1 MNTSNAYHLNIEL
14 SQLKSAGQSLM
25 KIAISELLYEEIIR
39 PTKVEYLPKN
49 KQRML
54 FVFDKINLEVIIKP
68 KKFGGFIVYSINDK
82 KTGDS
87 FYNLTDF
94 FVELCESLNMDNGTK
109 AYMVKEINHTWLA
122 EAHLYTKHS
131 LTSEALSNLSGSV
144 VDSALRGHPWI
155 VMGKGRLGFGYEDYK
170 QYVPEVAI
178 ARKLPW
184 FAVHKSL
191 AVLSLIQGLTCD
203 CIYKKTLGEGQY
215 KSFKNILMNKGLD
228 SQEYLFLPIHPW
240 QWSNWISLNY
250 ALEISEQ
257 KLLFLE
263 MSNHEYLPLQ
273 SIRTFSDMTDKTAYH
288 IKLPL
293 SILNTAV
300 YRGLPNKRNFF
311 APQISEWLLRI
322 LKNDQQLQETG
333 VVLLGELA
341 TVTVKQPAFD
351 KLSSPPYQFTELL
364 GCLWR
369 DSVENY
375 ITDNQKVI
383 SQAALIHKD
392 RHDDF
397 LLPHLIHRSG
407 LTVVEWLKK
416 FFKVC
421 VTPLL
426 YWLYRYGIV
435 FSPHGE
441 NSLLIHENGIPI
453 KMVLKDFVDDIN
465 LVDDTFFEQ
474 EPKPKEVGILLKHS
488 PKDLSHFIFT
498 GLFVVHYRYIFD
510 VLHQYY
516 NISEFEFWNELSK
529 IIDEFHHQHPELNE
543 RIALFDLKRPK
554 FEKVCLNRVRFF
566 TRGYQDNAN
575 RPEPVVC
582 EPICNPISP
591 QFLRC
596 VEH

>member
-1 MNTSNAYHLNIEL
+1 MNIANAYRLDIDL

-25 KIAISELLYEEIIR
+25 KVAISELLYEGIII
-39 PTKVEYLPKN
+39 PEKVEYLSEN

-54 FVFDKINLEVIIKP
+54 FTFGKIHLDVIAKP
-68 KKFGGFIVYSINDK
+68 KRFGGFIIYSINK
-82 KTGDS
+82 IGHP
-87 FYNLTDF
+87 FYDITNF
-94 FVELCESLNMDNGTK
+94 FAELCESLDMDNTTK
-109 AYMVKEINHTWLA
+109 AYMIKEINHTWLA
-122 EAHLYTKHS
+122 EAHLYTERN
-131 LTSEALSNLSGSV
+131 LTSEELSDLSGSV
-144 VDSALRGHPWI
+144 IDSALRGHPWI
-155 VMGKGRLGFGYEDYK
+155 IMGKGRLGFSYKDYRK
-170 QYVPEVAI
+170 YAPEVAI
-178 ARKLPW
+178 VRRLPW

-191 AVLSLIQGLTCD
+191 AVFVLARGLTYD
-203 CIYKKTLGEGQY
+203 NIYEKTLGESQY
-215 KSFKNILMNKGLD
+215 KSFKKILTNKGLNEQD
-228 SQEYLFLPIHPW
+228 YLFLPIHPW

-263 MSNHEYLPLQ
+263 MSEHEYLPLQ
-273 SIRTFSDMTDKTAYH
+273 SIRTFSDITDKTAYH

-300 YRGLPNKRNFF
+300 YRGLPNKLNLA

-322 LKNDQQLQETG
+322 MKNDQELQETG
-333 VVLLGELA
+333 VILLGELA

-351 KLSSPPYQFTELL
+351 KLSFPPYQFTELL

-375 ITDNQKVI
+375 ITNNQKVI

-392 RHDDF
+392 RYDDF
-397 LLPHLIHRSG
+397 LLPHLIRQSG
-407 LTVVEWLKK
+407 LTVAKWLKK
-416 FFKVC
+416 FFEVC

-441 NSLLIHENGIPI
+441 NSLLVHENGVPI

-465 LVDDTFFEQ
+465 LVDENFFEQ
-474 EPKPKEVGILLKHS
+474 EPKPKEADILLKHS

-510 VLHQYY
+510 VLHQHY
-516 NISEFEFWNELSK
+516 NISEFEFWNELSMV
-529 IIDEFHHQHPELNE
+529 IDEFHHQHPELNE

-575 RPEPVVC
+575 RPEPVIC
-582 EPICNPISP
+582 EPVCNPISS
-591 QFLRC
+591 QFLIG
-596 VEH
+596 E